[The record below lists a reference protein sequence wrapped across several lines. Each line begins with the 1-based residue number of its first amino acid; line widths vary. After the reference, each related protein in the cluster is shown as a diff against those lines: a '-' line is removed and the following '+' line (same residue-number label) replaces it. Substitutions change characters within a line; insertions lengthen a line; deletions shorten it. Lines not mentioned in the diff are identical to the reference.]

1 MSKAAWYPLTSDSPP
16 TRTLPVISF
25 VTPRLTPWRMKKVA
39 SVTMKLGSFVFTT
52 IIPLTNPM
60 VAAKTKVKT
69 IANQMFMSSS
79 VASSPITRPALPVMT
94 PADRSN
100 SPPIMSS
107 ATATAG
113 IPRVDATS
121 VQLAAPSSVPN

>member
-1 MSKAAWYPLTSDSPP
+1 
-16 TRTLPVISF
+16 
-25 VTPRLTPWRMKKVA
+25 MKKVA

-52 IIPLTNPM
+52 IIPLMKPI
-60 VAAKTKVKT
+60 VAAKTNVST

-79 VASSPITRPALPVMT
+79 VASRPITSPALPVIT

-113 IPRVDATS
+113 MPSVEATS
-121 VQLAAPSSVPN
+121 VQLAAPSSVPNSSVVKREEEEDDECGERRTRARAAAAASSRS